1 MTTISVLRVREA
13 AIEANEVMD
22 MLRMAMA
29 RVTRRMKAEATMST
43 LVDPVPVLAIM
54 LEPTETIMMT
64 MTRVSTVKEATMEE
78 QM

>member
-13 AIEANEVMD
+13 TIEANEVMD

-64 MTRVSTVKEATMEE
+64 MTRVSKVKEATMEE